1 MFEKP
6 CIMAVVGDV
15 NESKSNLLY
24 HLIEEL
30 RKEGKFSLYTYGL
43 RKKISY
49 STTIYSIEELEKIR
63 NSVVIIDE
71 VMSLWDLTNR
81 MAKRQIENTL
91 RLIHH
96 NNNVLVVCGVPENF
110 RKFIASKLD
119 YVFFKRVTISDFVN
133 GSRVKRILTN
143 YKGSEL
149 GSSVLNLRRDE
160 TILFNGLHYS
170 KLEVPYYP
178 KYDSK
183 KDNPQIIVNKSVN
196 QNVNRKKV
204 KTEKPS
210 SLLNEDKNL
219 NG

>member
-1 MFEKP
+1 MKIKKLFEKP
-6 CIMAVVGDV
+6 CIIAVVGDV
-15 NESKSNLLY
+15 NEAKSNLLY

-30 RKEGKFSLYTYGL
+30 RKEGKFKLYTYGL

-119 YVFFKRVTISDFVN
+119 YIFFKRVTISDFVN
-133 GSRVKRILTN
+133 GSRIKRILTN

-149 GSSVLNLRRDE
+149 GSSVLNLMKNE
-160 TILFNGLHYS
+160 AILFDGLHYS
-170 KLEVPYYP
+170 KLEVPYYL

-196 QNVNRKKV
+196 ENVNKK
-204 KTEKPS
+204 E
-210 SLLNEDKNL
+210 
-219 NG
+219 